1 MYRKIL
7 LSLISTLIIFG
18 TGIYLNVSMSL
29 LMFAVISYVLPLMGN
44 IVIDYYVQTENV
56 LIGSGII
63 STITTTGYAI
73 FAILMENNI
82 NFDGFIRQH
91 TYRSGNMTMGLEP
104 ELADMSQVIFVF
116 ALNLSV
122 LYFIQYLSRGDFS
135 HVRRK

>member
-1 MYRKIL
+1 
-7 LSLISTLIIFG
+7 
-18 TGIYLNVSMSL
+18 
-29 LMFAVISYVLPLMGN
+29 MFAVISYVLPLMGN
-44 IVIDYYVQTENV
+44 IVIDYYVQTGNV

-104 ELADMSQVIFVF
+104 GLADMSQLIFVF

>member
-7 LSLISTLIIFG
+7 WSLISTLIIFG

-44 IVIDYYVQTENV
+44 IVIDYYVQTGNV

-91 TYRSGNMTMGLEP
+91 RYRSGNMTMGLEP
-104 ELADMSQVIFVF
+104 GLADMSQLIFVF